1 MPTAA
6 AWIRSRVR
14 CSIAL
19 AGVVALL
26 AVWLVA
32 LRPKP
37 VSIDRTP
44 LAPLQAIPKAK
55 QAAAASDG
63 AARKLQAATGGSGQA
78 SAPAA
83 PAVAPATAAARAPA
97 TSAKPAAASARR
109 LDGAVLR
116 DMRAGKVVVVLFWNA
131 AGRRRHRH
139 PRRPARPG
147 PPPRQGRRPRR
158 PDRPGRSLPGDHRG
172 RHDRPVADDARH
184 RARAPGARH
193 RRSQRGQGALAGRRR
208 RARRPLTSAKSG
220 LGRCHT
226 PGTPTASS
234 LRGSPLRRRMRLT

>member
-1 MPTAA
+1 MDQV
-6 AWIRSRVR
+6 SRPLL
-14 CSIAL
+14 IAL

-63 AARKLQAATGGSGQA
+63 AAAKLQAATGGSGQA

-83 PAVAPATAAARAPA
+83 PAVVPATAAARAPA

-109 LDGAVLR
+109 LDGAVVR

-131 AGRRRHRH
+131 QGADDIATRGVLRGLDRHRGKVAVH
-139 PRRPARPG
+139 VVPIAQVGRYPAITEGVTIAQSPTTLVIGRK
-147 PPPRQGRRPRR
+147 RQARVIVGLSE
-158 PDRPGRSLPGDHRG
+158 GKELSQA
-172 RHDRPVADDARH
+172 VDD
-184 RARAPGARH
+184 
-193 RRSQRGQGALAGRRR
+193 ALAGR
-208 RARRPLTSAKSG
+208 
-220 LGRCHT
+220 
-226 PGTPTASS
+226 
-234 LRGSPLRRRMRLT
+234 